1 MTNKMEM
8 KKGKLIRWVDDK
20 GFGFIKQ
27 ENNQNDIFIH
37 ISALKGMSRKPV
49 IGDIIHYEVGTDS
62 NAKTRA
68 VNAKIE
74 GVSQT
79 LTLTPL
85 KHKNTR
91 EKTFTA
97 NSKTKAIELPKHL
110 NSANKRVYRKP
121 TKSQKSSNFLPIIV
135 AIGIGVFLYNKFSID
150 KNVIAQAKPQT
161 QAQPVKHIERFHCEG
176 KVWCSEMSSYAEAV
190 FYIQNC
196 PDTKMDGDGDGQPCE
211 SQF

>member
-1 MTNKMEM
+1 MTNNMEM
-8 KKGKLIRWVDDK
+8 KKGKLIRWIDDK

-27 ENNQNDIFIH
+27 ENSQNDIFIH
-37 ISALKGMSRKPV
+37 ISELKGMSRKPV
-49 IGDIIHYEVGTDS
+49 IGDTIHYQIGTDS

-97 NSKTKAIELPKHL
+97 NSKTKKIELPKHF
-110 NSANKRVYRKP
+110 NSANKRVYRKSIKP
-121 TKSQKSSNFLPIIV
+121 QKSSNFLPIIV
-135 AIGIGVFLYNKFSID
+135 AIGICVFLYNKFSID
-150 KNVIAQAKPQT
+150 KNIVAQIQPQIK
-161 QAQPVKHIERFHCEG
+161 AQPIKHIERFHCEG

-196 PDTKMDGDGDGQPCE
+196 PGTKMDGDGDGQPCE
-211 SQF
+211 RQF

>member
-1 MTNKMEM
+1 MEM

-37 ISALKGMSRKPV
+37 ISALKGMSRKPI

-62 NAKTRA
+62 NAKIRA

-85 KHKNTR
+85 KHKNTHK
-91 EKTFTA
+91 KTSTVNFKVKEA
-97 NSKTKAIELPKHL
+97 ELPRHF
-110 NSANKRVYRKP
+110 NSANKRVYRNSK
-121 TKSQKSSNFLPIIV
+121 KSQKSSNFLPIIV

-150 KNVIAQAKPQT
+150 KNVATQVQPIQVKPQV
-161 QAQPVKHIERFHCEG
+161 QVHPIERFHCEG

-196 PDTKMDGDGDGQPCE
+196 PGTKMDGDGDGQPCE
-211 SQF
+211 MQF